1 MAAGGI
7 KDKESPI
14 KLRKPF
20 TGRIPPSPLG
30 ATPRPHLPQVY
41 NRRYTGTFVSEYALN
56 DCDNKFTQLRE
67 KSEPESHSSTRS
79 FIILGFIFIA
89 SLLALGIV
97 YLKFPKLAEDEKQ
110 FIKLPRNIDDA
121 KNLGKV
127 LSRYKED
134 HYYQVL
140 GAYFIV
146 YVFLQSFAIP
156 GSIFLSI
163 LSGFLFSFSIALFLV
178 CLCSALGASFC
189 YLLSYLVGRRL
200 VQKYFPERVAEW
212 QSHVNRHREH
222 LLNYIIFLRITPF
235 LPNWFINI
243 TSPVINVPLLPF
255 FFGTFF
261 GVAPPS
267 FVAIQAGTTLQKLT
281 SSGDAVSWSSLI
293 VLTLFACLSLLPV
306 FLKNKLK
313 AKFD

>member
-1 MAAGGI
+1 MAAGGS

-14 KLRKPF
+14 KLRKTF
-20 TGRIPPSPLG
+20 TDDS
-30 ATPRPHLPQVY
+30 
-41 NRRYTGTFVSEYALN
+41 
-56 DCDNKFTQLRE
+56 DNKFTQIRE
-67 KSEPESHSSTRS
+67 KKEPEGHSSTRS
-79 FIILGFIFIA
+79 FIILGFIFFA
-89 SLLALGIV
+89 SILTLGIV
-97 YLKFPKLAEDEKQ
+97 YLKFPNLAEDEKQ
-110 FIKLPRNIDDA
+110 YIKLPRDIDDA

-243 TSPVINVPLLPF
+243 TAPVINVSLVPF
-255 FFGTFF
+255 FFGTFL

-293 VLTLFACLSLLPV
+293 ILTIFACLSLLPV

>member
-14 KLRKPF
+14 KQRKTF
-20 TGRIPPSPLG
+20 TD
-30 ATPRPHLPQVY
+30 
-41 NRRYTGTFVSEYALN
+41 
-56 DCDNKFTQLRE
+56 DCDRKFTQIRE
-67 KSEPESHSSTRS
+67 KSEAEGHSSTKS
-79 FIILGFIFIA
+79 FVILGFIFFA
-89 SLLALGIV
+89 SILALGIV
-97 YLKFPKLAEDEKQ
+97 YLKFPNLAEDEKQ
-110 FIKLPRNIDDA
+110 YIKLPRNIEDA
-121 KNLGKV
+121 KNLGNV

-163 LSGFLFSFSIALFLV
+163 LSGFLFSFSLALFLV

-189 YLLSYLVGRRL
+189 YLLSDLVGRRL

-243 TSPVINVPLLPF
+243 TAPVINVSLLPF

-261 GVAPPS
+261 GVIPPS
-267 FVAIQAGTTLQKLT
+267 FLAIQAGTTLQQLS
-281 SSGDAVSWSSLI
+281 SSGDAVSWTSLI
-293 VLTLFACLSLLPV
+293 VLSIFACLSLLPV